1 MEGAQVEI
9 VDNKTFE
16 NGMQLSSDIRTQDPG
31 TYSNA
36 VNVRKGSSVRND
48 KENIYNIKSN
58 VLIQNTLPAGVNTT
72 LFTLEDIRNSGIIFW
87 NHNSLGFHGIYRYL
101 SQSNTIER
109 ILHKQ
114 PILNFQLS
122 TRINHADIIFNGDD
136 DLLYWTYG
144 YDETDIPAGKWVQNV
159 TKPGKIVAGE
169 WYYNPPRKINIRK
182 ALAYTAN
189 AWEFQDN
196 GFSSGNTY
204 FVYPGSTLPSWATIG
219 TAVAVQQNPGFTNPE
234 YNTLATI
241 IGVNNPVPNSIL
253 LNIQFKTPTP
263 PEGGFIVPQ
272 NIDTYYGITYR
283 VLDAIKYPPL
293 FSPTV
298 VVSTDSSRKKNFFS
312 SKINR
317 FFYRYRYDDNEVSVI
332 SPASK
337 VTLPVSD
344 ETYTGAPSTLTS
356 LNNRVDITFNTGT
369 EIVKSIDL
377 LMQEGDNPLMI
388 IDTLNKKELGLANNI
403 SNNYVFYNDKVKEA
417 VDQADTLRPFD
428 FVPQVSD
435 CEAIIQKNVMS
446 YEEITEGYPNL
457 IPDVFFEVSSENVS
471 YLTALPAQP
480 SVSYLIGQT
489 GTSSSWYY
497 VKNAINIPSY
507 TSYNPGD
514 LLYYTENH
522 WNIVCSYVL
531 VANDLTSQQ
540 AFVNAWA
547 LMLSKALFPGTTIT
561 AYASSFTYTIIGTGQ
576 TATLTNSVYAVG
588 NSVYLEYYWGLGI
601 NSKIPIAV
609 SNSIGNTLI
618 PQAFRSI
625 PKTTGFKSGANH
637 SFAMVYFDRGA
648 RSSAAQR
655 TVKKSIFGK
664 GGAFSTKEFDVY
676 VPFVSESSPGVG
688 QYLQRNVIN
697 MSIYHT
703 PPVWAT
709 HYQIVYAGNTT
720 CSFFIQM
727 QSNGAITS
735 SGNTT
740 TIPLS
745 LDAYN
750 TAYTN
755 SILSYKYEKGD
766 RCRIISQSL
775 TASSSYIDV
784 EVLGYTAPA
793 LTIQNIV
800 NLFPNGNYGFLLEI
814 YRPLIQTG
822 ENLYFGMNQEYEIGD
837 AYLPTRFHK
846 GNVQDQGNWNFTG
859 IVNQNGFAALVG
871 VKNYPGTPPSVYIGS
886 TINIVL
892 SDGSTF
898 TTTIH
903 SSGPTLNIIRT
914 NIPYASIAHISG
926 YVAST
931 APAIIKM
938 KEGDVYIK
946 PRLMLNGTSF
956 TPSPNLNVVEDF
968 NYSDFYASAY
978 YNKGVT
984 PYPYD
989 PTARRAKLPFIRYS
1003 KPIFEST
1010 MVNGLSSFNYAS
1022 FVPLTHSYGTINKVV
1037 ERGFTLKVYQSFKT
1051 VSVYIGRTEFQDTGG
1066 NNSPVG
1072 VSQQT
1077 FGTITPAENDYGCVF
1092 PGSVV
1097 KHNNH
1102 IYYFDVNS
1110 GAVIRDSTNGPI
1122 EISKLGIEI
1131 FLKALSKQIM
1141 AKGIQNFYCAGG
1153 FDEEFDEYVL
1163 SIKDT
1168 SAINPLPPITL
1179 AFNETDNV
1187 WCSFYSFHPDV
1198 YGISQQKFVSFKDG
1212 QMWIHNAGTDYN
1224 RFYGGPAAYPLDN
1237 APLSITVVGNN
1248 SIGKQK
1254 IFTYLAVYSD
1264 KNEWECPTQ
1273 GDISIPSSSKYPLGM
1288 QSRLLKNHFRPK
1300 SRSFYADF
1308 LRDMLTP
1315 SGTPPLILNGRRL
1328 TGEAIAV
1335 VLNNNTKDPLLL
1347 YGVSIHSIPVEKT

>member
-31 TYSNA
+31 TYSKA

-101 SQSNTIER
+101 SQSNTIEK

-241 IGVNNPVPNSIL
+241 IGINNPVPNSIL

-272 NIDTYYGITYR
+272 NIDTYYGITYQ
-283 VLDAIKYPPL
+283 VLDALKYPPL
-293 FSPTV
+293 FSPIAAYT
-298 VVSTDSSRKKNFFS
+298 TDQSFKRNFLKERLS
-312 SKINR
+312 QYA
-317 FFYRYRYDDNEVSVI
+317 YRYHYDDNEVSVI
-332 SPASK
+332 SPLSNLILPAGSESIAGQPT
-337 VTLPVSD
+337 TLLSV
-344 ETYTGAPSTLTS
+344 
-356 LNNRVDITFNTGT
+356 NNRVDITLNTGS
-369 EIVKSIDL
+369 EIVRRIDILERVAGAVDTAGSPLLFLIDSLDKKALSI
-377 LMQEGDNPLMI
+377 P
-388 IDTLNKKELGLANNI
+388 NN
-403 SNNYVFYNDKVKEA
+403 STYVYLYYGDKVKES
-417 VDQADTLRPFD
+417 VDNTDIGRPFD

-446 YEEITEGYPNL
+446 YEEITEGFPNVD
-457 IPDVFFEVSSENVS
+457 IDVQIDVVR
-471 YLTALPAQP
+471 T
-480 SVSYLIGQT
+480 SVSQLSGSSIPQPVVVEGDVYIGGDPHVLWT
-489 GTSSSWYY
+489 
-497 VKNAINIPSY
+497 VVIP
-507 TSYNPGD
+507 
-514 LLYYTENH
+514 
-522 WNIVCSYVL
+522 L
-531 VANDLTSQQ
+531 VIY
-540 AFVNAWA
+540 
-547 LMLSKALFPGTTIT
+547 PGTTFFWEDTYHNIT
-561 AYASSFTYTIIGTGQ
+561 FSYTVQQGDTSQSVCNIFLNWFQNGPYASPQSYSLQVANAFYNVPLAGGWAVFVIPTFSNIGLIPTFI
-576 TATLTNSVYAVG
+576 AVG
-588 NSVYLEYYWGLGI
+588 SDSRL
-601 NSKIPIAV
+601 P
-609 SNSIGNTLI
+609 T
-618 PQAFRSI
+618 
-625 PKTTGFKSGANH
+625 FKSGSVHPIALAYYN
-637 SFAMVYFDRGA
+637 RGNQ
-648 RSSAAQR
+648 SSAAQ
-655 TVKKSIFGK
+655 
-664 GGAFSTKEFDVY
+664 KEANMNIY
-676 VPFVSESSPGVG
+676 VPFETDVSAPGN
-688 QYLQRNVIN
+688 YISRNALELSIN
-697 MSIYHT
+697 HI

-709 HYQIVYAGNTT
+709 HYQVLYAGNMSM
-720 CSFFIQM
+720 SFYIQM
-727 QSNGAITS
+727 QTISNFTLTS
-735 SGNTT
+735 SSYSTV
-740 TIPLS
+740 TIDLPT
-745 LDAYN
+745 YN
-750 TAYTN
+750 TFFPN
-755 SILSYKYEKGD
+755 SILSYSFQKGD
-766 RCRIISQSL
+766 RVRLISQPSGTPPIPSVFVNNTDVEIISYVTGVL
-775 TASSSYIDV
+775 TM
-784 EVLGYTAPA
+784 
-793 LTIQNIV
+793 QNISSIIPIGTGKGV
-800 NLFPNGNYGFLLEI
+800 LLEI
-814 YRPLIQTG
+814 YRPREQNG
-822 ENLYFGMNQEYEIGD
+822 EQLYFSLNEGYEIGD
-837 AYLPTRFHK
+837 KHLPTRYHFGK
-846 GNVQDQGNWNFTG
+846 KQNQGKWFFNGVT
-859 IVNQNGFAALVG
+859 NQNGMAALVG
-871 VKNYPGTPPSVYIGS
+871 VSNNVFK
-886 TINIVL
+886 INQSITVVF
-892 SDGSTF
+892 SNGVTF
-898 TTTIH
+898 TTTVH
-903 SSGPTLNIIRT
+903 SVGPTQNVIRT
-914 NIPYASIAHISG
+914 NIPYASVPLLGGS
-926 YVAST
+926 VAT
-931 APAIIKM
+931 PAIVLL
-938 KEGDVYIK
+938 ENGDAYIK
-946 PRLMLNGTSF
+946 GRLMNSGLVYNTSVN
-956 TPSPNLNVVEDF
+956 TNIIEDA

-978 YNKGVT
+978 YNKGII

-1010 MVNGLSSFNYAS
+1010 MVNGLSSFNYGS

-1224 RFYGGPAAYPLDN
+1224 KFYGGPSAYPLDN

-1264 KNEWECPTQ
+1264 KNEWECPAQ

-1347 YGVSIHSIPVEKT
+1347 YGASIHSIPVEKT